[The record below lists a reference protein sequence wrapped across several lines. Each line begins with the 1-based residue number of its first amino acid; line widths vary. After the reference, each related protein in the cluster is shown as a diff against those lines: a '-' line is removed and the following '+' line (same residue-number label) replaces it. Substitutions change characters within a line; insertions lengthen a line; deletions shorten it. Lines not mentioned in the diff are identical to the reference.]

1 MDALFSPA
9 ARVEDELTDSNWPAS
24 LEATREQL
32 KKAEVRL
39 ERYRA
44 ALRLAGAEIDQRN
57 RGIIALTTFA
67 FQASRSASLATLL
80 KLALVQALETTG
92 APLGAIVLIDAETK
106 ALTLGVHKDLTPEL
120 AQILTGYE
128 LGRGATA
135 LMPHLVT
142 GAGAL
147 LEYNSSEDETERL
160 LLDSGRLTSLVSLP
174 LQVGSRLLGAF
185 LVGLRDDR
193 YFKPAELCFVMA
205 LSQETAT
212 ALESLRLRDGVWHT
226 AEVFLG
232 GEITDETLAEET
244 TQAEWS
250 LKIPTPFDMPAETE
264 QNTEPAEDD
273 LEQLLAAMM
282 DAEDEVQQQNADLQH
297 LNSISAMLNNSLN
310 LKEILQ
316 CAVDQTQSLL
326 QTDAAWIYL
335 VDDQAGLEMEAHTG
349 LSSTYVRGMHRLH
362 VGSGLEGEV
371 AANHQARFVES
382 IADDDHAHKI
392 WVDKE
397 QLQAVA
403 AVPITRPKNREQPG
417 SGSSEVVGVL
427 AAARRAG
434 AAHPWSPREMR
445 LLTSVANQLA
455 LAIDNARLY
464 AQVQDKEVSMR
475 TGNEVLRTI
484 NDMLLEKNAFLE
496 GFVQEDLVP
505 MLTEASDIMQRA
517 LGEKQPEIPAGCES
531 SQEMARLRQIIDRLN
546 DLTRQ
551 TDNVS
556 KVLDTEFNR
565 VLAERRQPET
575 STDPA
580 PQEQVRPIRLEK
592 KHPASSPA
600 PQAPPP
606 APARQQDPD
615 ATKEL
620 KPLSFEE
627 AVAAGLVPAHLLNK
641 EINRSSPSSS

>member
-1 MDALFSPA
+1 MDTLDSSTT
-9 ARVEDELTDSNWPAS
+9 RVEDELKDSNWPAS

-32 KKAEVRL
+32 KKAEIRL

-92 APLGAIVLIDAETK
+92 APMGAIVLIDAETK
-106 ALTLGVHKDLTPEL
+106 ALTLGVYKDLTPEL
-120 AQILTGYE
+120 AQILTGQE
-128 LGRGATA
+128 LGLGATA

-147 LEYNSSEDETERL
+147 LELSSSDDETERQ

-226 AEVFLG
+226 AETFLG
-232 GEITDETLAEET
+232 GEITAETLSEESS
-244 TQAEWS
+244 QAEWS
-250 LKIPTPFDMPAETE
+250 LKIPTPFDLPAETQQSGE
-264 QNTEPAEDD
+264 AAEDD

-297 LNSISAMLNNSLN
+297 LNSISALLNNSLN
-310 LKEILQ
+310 LKGILQ
-316 CAVDQTQSLL
+316 CAVDQTKALL
-326 QTDAAWIYL
+326 QTDAAWVYL
-335 VDDQAGLEMEAHTG
+335 VDDQACLEMEAHTG
-349 LSSTYVRGMHRLH
+349 LSSTYVRGMHRLQI
-362 VGSGLEGEV
+362 GSGLEGEV

-382 IADDDHAHKI
+382 IAEDDHAHKI

-417 SGSSEVVGVL
+417 SDGSEVVGVL
-427 AAARRAG
+427 AAAKRAG
-434 AAHPWSPREMR
+434 VIHHWSPREMR

-505 MLTEASDIMQRA
+505 MLTEASHILQRV
-517 LGEKQPEIPAGCES
+517 LREKQPDAPGGCES
-531 SQEMARLRQIIDRLN
+531 PHEMARLNQIVARLN

-565 VLAERRQPET
+565 VLAEKRKAGTPE
-575 STDPA
+575 DPV
-580 PQEQVRPIRLEK
+580 PQQQVKPIRLEK
-592 KHPASSPA
+592 KNAASSPA
-600 PQAPPP
+600 HP
-606 APARQQDPD
+606 APARREDPG
-615 ATKEL
+615 AVRES

-641 EINRSSPSSS
+641 EMNRPL